1 MNLLEEIKEI
11 SERLDE
17 VEDYCSQ
24 LQDNL
29 SSEDLKTQDLLH
41 YIENNKI
48 SPFDSWRLVKKI
60 KQIRIDRRK
69 IKNDIETSSTFY
81 KNKNKLISKDH
92 RKFLLNE
99 LYKKDKQLNSKY
111 KNRYYQECEIENIL
125 KGR

>member
-69 IKNDIETSSTFY
+69 IKNDIEISSTFY
-81 KNKNKLISKDH
+81 NNKSKLISKDH

-99 LYKKDKQLNSKY
+99 LYKKDKRLNSEY